1 MLQARQNL
9 FISGRIGD
17 KLNGFSQLTV
27 YVNKC
32 NNSMFQCYSDTE
44 VAAKLSNMF
53 FMFTYL
59 SNNVDHFNYTEPIQ
73 KELRTETLSIAAKLL
88 KKYYYKFSQSEYHSD
103 NGLIFEK
110 IKKYIFFEYQGY
122 TVDVNSDGQN
132 IAENSYSYTTFHC
145 HDYVSKYKR
154 ICTKIQSVI
163 ATVSG
168 IFNVIFIVLKI
179 PSDE

>member
-1 MLQARQNL
+1 ML
-9 FISGRIGD
+9 ISGRIGD
-17 KLNGFSQLTV
+17 KLNGFKQLTV

-59 SNNVDHFNYTEPIQ
+59 SNTVDHFNYKEPIQ
-73 KELRTETLSIAAKLL
+73 KEVRTETLSISTSLL

-122 TVDVNSDGQN
+122 TVDVNSDGQLFTVITMCLN
-132 IAENSYSYTTFHC
+132 IRESAQRSN
-145 HDYVSKYKR
+145 
-154 ICTKIQSVI
+154 
-163 ATVSG
+163 
-168 IFNVIFIVLKI
+168 L
-179 PSDE
+179 

>member
-1 MLQARQNL
+1 
-9 FISGRIGD
+9 
-17 KLNGFSQLTV
+17 
-27 YVNKC
+27 
-32 NNSMFQCYSDTE
+32 MFQCYSDTE

-59 SNNVDHFNYTEPIQ
+59 SNNVDHFNYTAPIQ
-73 KELRTETLSIAAKLL
+73 KELRTETLSISTTLL

-179 PSDE
+179 ITFLYQVRFCRLTWRICLCSGIEEIRN